1 MDAAAGDSSNTA
13 RWDGKA
19 LRAPPRSQQ
28 QKAEGAAALSPR
40 TKEPTAQP
48 SPRSPTASVGQR
60 ERSAARQQ
68 SESRAVLAP
77 TCTSMLWGPPPRD
90 AAVTPPSTAGTTTP
104 SGCRGGSH
112 HLFCPGTSS
121 QSACEALR
129 CFGTALWQTHC
140 SAPGAVPGRGRCPTQ
155 SRKGLNHGAPCGLR
169 SPHRL
174 QDRAATRSR
183 HPRKKRAHV
192 EVTFPSATA
201 HLGRSRE
208 KRSHITQ
215 RCCSDRPLL
224 VPSLQPPALAAAP
237 RRSSSRCLSPNPPNP
252 PRSGL
257 HAVPLQTPQHPAP
270 LGTIEPPRLEEAPAP
285 PDISA
290 RPSAA
295 AHSHEHCW
303 RCGLQTNTVDEVC
316 GQRSLWSTRPTVRY
330 GLLSTWSTAK
340 AVYV

>member
-1 MDAAAGDSSNTA
+1 M
-13 RWDGKA
+13 
-19 LRAPPRSQQ
+19 
-28 QKAEGAAALSPR
+28 
-40 TKEPTAQP
+40 
-48 SPRSPTASVGQR
+48 GQR

-140 SAPGAVPGRGRCPTQ
+140 SALGAVPGRGRCPTEPEGTEPRSALRAPEPTSPPRPRSHPQ
-155 SRKGLNHGAPCGLR
+155 PTSKEEKGTRRGNVPFSHR
-169 SPHRL
+169 SPWPEQRE
-174 QDRAATRSR
+174 
-183 HPRKKRAHV
+183 
-192 EVTFPSATA
+192 EVTHHPAVLLRLPPPHSLPAAPGSGSSTTAEQLPVPLTESPEPPQVRAPRCPSADPTA
-201 HLGRSRE
+201 PSTTGNHRTTEAGRS
-208 KRSHITQ
+208 
-215 RCCSDRPLL
+215 
-224 VPSLQPPALAAAP
+224 
-237 RRSSSRCLSPNPPNP
+237 
-252 PRSGL
+252 
-257 HAVPLQTPQHPAP
+257 
-270 LGTIEPPRLEEAPAP
+270 PAP